1 MVQEEKLE
9 ASMATLEKVAKG
21 KGLQEGQGRA
31 TAAKAAW
38 EDGRDA
44 LQEFIDVANKG
55 MVRSLRKVET
65 PFAKGSI

>member
-1 MVQEEKLE
+1 MAQEEKLE
-9 ASMATLEKVAKG
+9 ASMVTLERVAKG
-21 KGLQEGQGRA
+21 KGVGEGQSRGK
-31 TAAKAAW
+31 AARVAW

-65 PFAKGSI
+65 PFAKAS